1 MLLSFFFYY
10 YLSNSC
16 NITNCQ
22 KSHLAKL
29 SHIFNP
35 ATTDYILAN
44 HTWLEVLYVMCFKLQ
59 KITSVLFQTQ
69 LRVPVFLDS
78 LLFRLPFQDL
88 LEILGSIF
96 QQLLPLP
103 FGPHLPKLH
112 LLTRFL
118 LEKTNLR

>member
-10 YLSNSC
+10 HLGNSC

-29 SHIFNP
+29 AHILNP
-35 ATTDYILAN
+35 TTTDYLLAN
-44 HTWLEVLYVMCFKLQ
+44 HAWLEVLYIVCFIKLQ
-59 KITSVLFQTQ
+59 KITSAL
-69 LRVPVFLDS
+69 
-78 LLFRLPFQDL
+78 FQDL

-96 QQLLPLP
+96 QQLLPLS
-103 FGPHLPKLH
+103 FDFPHLPKLH

-118 LEKTNLR
+118 LEKTSLR